1 MFVTDRRKSAGHAHL
16 EILGKRAALDGR
28 EKRSL
33 DRYRSGYEG
42 ELEYDRVFD
51 EVGHEPMYV
60 FRDIWLGI
68 GDSKVQLDAL
78 IVADNLLIV
87 NEIKN
92 YSGHYFY
99 ENGIWKVRNQQISED
114 PVSQISTAANKLLRL
129 RYESGIQFEV
139 QKEIVFVNPY
149 MILGPTDYKNVELF
163 VMRNRLKQSFRNF
176 HNNTFGRPAK
186 VLAEEVA
193 RRIIS
198 PPHTAPSADISRL
211 KLGMNCYRCQ
221 SFEVSKKRFWS
232 ECRECGYTEP
242 FERLVVR
249 SAIEFSVLLPDEKVT
264 CRGIHEFLGK
274 SVNYQTVQRR
284 LSRYFVKK
292 GDSRKSHYLVTGYDL
307 KKILVEA
314 NYDSAYEQDMEYMSE
329 KRRNTFRKYLFMSDD
344 FNAVEGVRLSE

>member
-1 MFVTDRRKSAGHAHL
+1 MFVTDRGRSASHVHL
-16 EILGKRAALDGR
+16 EILGKRAELDGR
-28 EKRSL
+28 EKRDL
-33 DRYRSGYEG
+33 ERYRSGYGG

-51 EVGHEPMYV
+51 EVGHEQMYV

-92 YSGHYFY
+92 YSGNYSY

-114 PVSQISTAANKLLRL
+114 PVSQVSTAANKLLRL
-129 RYESGIQFEV
+129 RYESGVQFEV

-149 MILGPTDYKNVELF
+149 MIFGPTDYRHADLF
-163 VMRNRLKQSFRNF
+163 VMRNRLKQYFRSF

-198 PPHTAPSADISRL
+198 PPHPAPSSDISRL

-221 SFEVSKKRFWS
+221 SFDVSKKRFCS
-232 ECRECGYTEP
+232 ECRDCGYTEP

-249 SAIEFSVLLPDEKVT
+249 SAIEFSVLFPEEKVT

-274 SVNYQTVQRR
+274 SLNYQTVQRR
-284 LSRYFVKK
+284 LSTYFVKK
-292 GDSRKSHYLVTGYDL
+292 GGASQSHYIVTGYDL

-314 NYDSAYEQDMEYMSE
+314 NYDSAYEQDIEYMSE

-344 FNAVEGVRLSE
+344 SNSV